1 MRELRIAA
9 LIVVCCAATA
19 DAQVGALPRGVLQ
32 SRGPITDPPAGAVLA
47 EVTNIR
53 SGPHVFSAIVTVV
66 GAGTS
71 VLLEWRG
78 SRGSKWSQLILVT
91 RETGTLVVPIQEAQ
105 TFEEGD
111 RLRLIVS
118 DAAGIT
124 IGTVWGSLSVQ

>member
-1 MRELRIAA
+1 MKKLQIAA

-19 DAQVGALPRGVLQ
+19 DAQIGALPRGVIQ
-32 SRGPITDPPAGAVLA
+32 SRGPVTNPPGGTVLA

-53 SGPHVFSAIVTVV
+53 SGPRAFSAIITVV

-78 SRGSKWSQLILVT
+78 SRGAKWSQLIVVT

-105 TFEEGD
+105 AFEEGD
-111 RLRLIVS
+111 RLRLTVS
-118 DAAGIT
+118 EAAGIT
-124 IGTVWGSLSVQ
+124 IGTVWASLSLQ